1 MFVTI
6 ANTPRDYAWGSTSA
20 IAEFRGVAPS
30 GAPEAELWL
39 GAHAGSPAV
48 VVDEA
53 SVGHA
58 DLAEWIAA
66 APEQALGDELARH
79 GARLPFL
86 LKLLAAA
93 EPLSLQAHPTPEQAR
108 AGFAREEADGVPVT
122 AYDRNYRDRFHKPE
136 LIVALSETF
145 DALSGFRPL
154 DEVDGILQ
162 TLRAADAAD
171 AAPDPGALDLLAAHL
186 GSAEPLRDTVEWL
199 LRDGRGGDTGEAAW
213 VTERVT
219 ALAASDTARRSPYAL
234 SFETVGTLAEVYPG
248 DPGIVISL
256 LLNRV
261 RLRRGESL
269 YLAAGN
275 IHAYLAGLGIELMAA
290 SDNVLRGGLTPKH
303 IDVTELLDVLDF
315 TPIAPPRLE
324 PEPAGRGVV
333 AFRPDV
339 PDFVLY
345 RAEPASVAGA
355 AADEAG
361 AQQRAAD
368 AARVPLDGPAIV
380 LAEGGSLRLL
390 GRLGESRLDRGEAVY
405 VTPDEGAVEITGDGI
420 AWVATTGPLEAS
432 AD

>member
-6 ANTPRDYAWGSTSA
+6 GNTPRDYAWGSTTA
-20 IAEFRGVAPS
+20 IAEFRGVESS

-39 GAHAGSPAV
+39 GAHDGSPATV
-48 VVDEA
+48 TDAA

-58 DLAEWIAA
+58 DLASWIAA
-66 APEQALGDELARH
+66 EPERALGAELAAH

-108 AGFAREEADGVPVT
+108 AGFAREEAEGIPVT
-122 AYDRNYRDRFHKPE
+122 AYDRNYRDEYHKPE
-136 LIVALSETF
+136 IIVAVSETF

-154 DEVDGILQ
+154 DEVAGILRV
-162 TLRAADAAD
+162 LREADAAD
-171 AAPDPGALDLLAAHL
+171 DDPEPGALDLLAARL
-186 GSAEPLRDTVEWL
+186 GTSEPLRDTVEWL
-199 LRDGRGGDTGEAAW
+199 LRDGRGGDTGEASW

-219 ALAASDTARRSPYAL
+219 VLSASETARRSPYAL
-234 SFETVGTLAEVYPG
+234 SFETVGALAEAYPG

-261 RLRRGESL
+261 RLRRGEAL

-324 PEPAGRGVV
+324 PEPIAPGIA

-339 PDFVLY
+339 PDFALY
-345 RAEPASVAGA
+345 RVEPGGTDVAS
-355 AADEAG
+355 
-361 AQQRAAD
+361 
-368 AARVPLDGPAIV
+368 VPLDGPAIV
-380 LAEGGSLRLL
+380 LAEGGSLHLRGASGGSTTLA
-390 GRLGESRLDRGEAVY
+390 RGEAAY
-405 VTPDEGAVEITGDGI
+405 VTPEEREVVVEGDGI
-420 AWVATTGPLEAS
+420 AWIATTGAAGAS

>member
-1 MFVTI
+1 MFVAI
-6 ANTPRDYAWGSTSA
+6 GNTPRDYAWGSIGA
-20 IAEFRGVAPS
+20 IAEFRGVAAS

-39 GAHAGSPAV
+39 GAHAGSPAKV
-48 VVDEA
+48 ADAA

-66 APEQALGDELARH
+66 EPERALGPALAAH

-108 AGFAREEADGVPVT
+108 AGFAREEAEGIPVT
-122 AYDRNYRDRFHKPE
+122 AYDRNYRDAFHKPE
-136 LIVALSETF
+136 LIVAVSETF

-154 DEVDGILQ
+154 DEVTGVLE

-171 AAPDPGALDLLAAHL
+171 AAPEPGALDLLAGHL
-186 GSAEPLRDTVEWL
+186 GTADPLRDTVEWL

-219 ALAASDTARRSPYAL
+219 TLAASEVARRSPYAL
-234 SFETVGTLAEVYPG
+234 SFETVGALADVYPG

-261 RLRRGESL
+261 RLRRGEAL

-324 PEPAGRGVV
+324 PEEVGRGVV

-345 RAEPASVAGA
+345 RAEPG
-355 AADEAG
+355 
-361 AQQRAAD
+361 AAD
-368 AARVPLDGPAIV
+368 AARVALDGPAIV
-380 LAEGGSLRLL
+380 LAEGGAIRLA
-390 GRLGESRLDRGEAVY
+390 GSSGEAS
-405 VTPDEGAVEITGDGI
+405 
-420 AWVATTGPLEAS
+420 VARG
-432 AD
+432 

>member
-1 MFVTI
+1 MFVAI
-6 ANTPRDYAWGSTSA
+6 GNTPRDYAWGSTTA
-20 IAEFRGVAPS
+20 IAEFRGVTPS

-39 GAHAGSPAV
+39 GAHAGSPAKMA
-48 VVDEA
+48 DA
-53 SVGHA
+53 ATVGHD
-58 DLAEWIAA
+58 DLAGWIAA
-66 APEQALGDELARH
+66 EPERALGPALAAQ

-93 EPLSLQAHPTPEQAR
+93 GPLSLQAHPTPEQAR
-108 AGFAREEADGVPVT
+108 AGFAREEEDGVPIT
-122 AYDRNYRDRFHKPE
+122 AYDRNYRDEYHKPE

-154 DEVDGILQ
+154 DEVRGIVEV
-162 TLRAADAAD
+162 LRAADAASGAD
-171 AAPDPGALDLLAAHL
+171 APGAIDLLASHL
-186 GSAEPLRDTVEWL
+186 GGGDRLRETVEWL

-219 ALAASDTARRSPYAL
+219 ALAASEQAAQSPYAL
-234 SFETVGTLAEVYPG
+234 SFETVGSLAEAYPG

-261 RLRRGESL
+261 RLRRGEAL

-275 IHAYLAGLGIELMAA
+275 IHAYLSGLGIELMAA

-303 IDVTELLDVLDF
+303 IDVSELLEVLDF

-324 PEPAGRGVV
+324 PEHVSPGVE

-345 RAEPASVAGA
+345 RVVAS
-355 AADEAG
+355 DE
-361 AQQRAAD
+361 
-368 AARVPLDGPAIV
+368 AARVPIDGPAIV
-380 LAEGGSLRLL
+380 LAEGGGLVLRGAL
-390 GRLGESRLDRGEAVY
+390 GTASVERGEAVY
-405 VTPDEGAVEITGDGI
+405 ATPDEGGIEVVGDGV
-420 AWVATTGPLEAS
+420 AWIATTGAG
-432 AD
+432 AA

>member
-1 MFVTI
+1 MFVAI
-6 ANTPRDYAWGSTSA
+6 GNTPRDYAWGSTSA
-20 IAEFRGVAPS
+20 IAEFRGVRPS

-39 GAHAGSPAV
+39 GAHAGSPAKLA
-48 VVDEA
+48 DA
-53 SVGHA
+53 AAVGHD

-66 APEQALGDELARH
+66 EPERALGPELAEK

-93 EPLSLQAHPTPEQAR
+93 APLSLQAHPTPEQAR
-108 AGFAREEADGVPVT
+108 AGFAREEEEGVPVT
-122 AYDRNYRDRFHKPE
+122 AYDRNYRDEYHKPE

-154 DEVDGILQ
+154 DEVQGIVEVLQ
-162 TLRAADAAD
+162 AADAASGSE
-171 AAPDPGALDLLAAHL
+171 APGAIDLLASHL
-186 GSAEPLRDTVEWL
+186 GGGDPLRTTVEWL

-219 ALAASDTARRSPYAL
+219 ALAASEEAKRSPYAV
-234 SFETVGTLAEVYPG
+234 SFETVGSLADAYPG

-261 RLRRGESL
+261 RLRRGEAL

-275 IHAYLAGLGIELMAA
+275 IHAYLDGLGIELMAA

-303 IDVTELLDVLDF
+303 IDVSELLEVLDF

-324 PEPAGRGVV
+324 PEHVAPGVQ

-345 RAEPASVAGA
+345 RVEAS
-355 AADEAG
+355 DET
-361 AQQRAAD
+361 
-368 AARVPLDGPAIV
+368 ARVPIDGPAIV
-380 LAEGGSLRLL
+380 LAEGGGLVLR
-390 GRLGESRLDRGEAVY
+390 GKFGGASVVRGEAVY
-405 VTPDEGAVEITGDGI
+405 ATPDEGAIEVVGEGV
-420 AWVATTGPLEAS
+420 AWIATTGVGVA
-432 AD
+432 